1 MAALA
6 GLAAVAHAAIS
17 AIQPTSGETSPGGTV
32 SATVTVD
39 SGILSPTC
47 LTAPDDL
54 ANFVVTFDDLP
65 SICGTGTWFSTMEV
79 SVSSL
84 TAPGKYIIMVQEIDP
99 LGSLLESHPWPLT
112 VTAPATTTTLLPDP
126 TLPTVT
132 LVPTTTTTTTTTTI
146 TTRTTTTLAI
156 GGSNTDDSDSSPV
169 ATSTTT
175 VAAGSGTTARET
187 GMTSPGVSPGSTAS
201 SGPDDESALAASRPR
216 EVGENEPFSEIAI
229 SSGLIEV
236 AHRALPPVFAQA
248 VLSPIILLEVLL
260 RALGRTTAGLIIP
273 LALTAA
279 LGLGLARR
287 LRRDA
292 EDLPELDDLVEIP
305 GDEGE
310 DA

>member
-6 GLAAVAHAAIS
+6 GLALVAHAAIS
-17 AIQPTSGETSPGGTV
+17 SIQPASGETTPGGSV
-32 SATVTVD
+32 LATVTVD

-47 LTAPDDL
+47 LTAPDDP
-54 ANFVVTFDDLP
+54 ANFVVTFDGLP

-84 TAPGKYIIMVQEIDP
+84 TAPDEYTIMVQEIDL

-126 TLPTVT
+126 TLPTIT
-132 LVPTTTTTTTTTTI
+132 LFPTTTTTTLRASTT
-146 TTRTTTTLAI
+146 TTTTLAP
-156 GGSNTDDSDSSPV
+156 GGSITDDPDPSPV
-169 ATSTTT
+169 VTSTTT
-175 VAAGSGTTARET
+175 IATGSGATGQET
-187 GMTSPGVSPGSTAS
+187 GTTSPTGLPGSTAS

-216 EVGENEPFSEIAI
+216 ELGENEPFSEIAI

-236 AHRALPPVFAQA
+236 ADRALPPVFAQA

-279 LGLGLARR
+279 LGLGLTRR

-292 EDLPELDDLVEIP
+292 ENLPELDDLVEIP
-305 GDEGE
+305 GDEGGN
-310 DA
+310 A